1 MQLILAHARVSAKSL
16 GFELEWKLPN
26 NNKKK
31 GGGGGRIPK
40 SGHNSQT
47 TSYSTPPKL
56 PS

>member
-31 GGGGGRIPK
+31 GGGGRIPK